1 MNGENIEDKTE
12 ISNTFNN
19 FFASVGAKLSN
30 SIEYNGTKTIS
41 SFLKQRVVSSFDFE
55 CISTTDVEK
64 IVKNLASKNSSGH
77 DGISARFLKRILE
90 TVTLPLTHIINQSL
104 CTGIFPDRLKIAKVV
119 PLIKKG
125 DQHILDNYR
134 PISLLPV
141 VSKVFEKV
149 VFNQLYQY
157 VTDNN
162 LIFTSQYGFRK
173 LHSTELAS
181 LELVDRVFQHL
192 DKGKLPL
199 SIFLDLSKVFD
210 TLDHHI
216 LLNKLKFYGL
226 SSTHLKW
233 FDSYLHG
240 RKQYVDPNT
249 TYIGTGVPQRSILG
263 PLLFIIYMNDIH
275 MASQNFNVIM
285 YADDTNLISPLCSFN
300 SSLRINKESIEHVSD
315 QINTELGY
323 IQEWLNINKLSLNVK
338 KN

>member
-1 MNGENIEDKTE
+1 MQDKKDFPAFFTLNGENIEDKTE

-19 FFASVGAKLSN
+19 CFASVGAKLSN

-41 SFLKQRVVSSFDFE
+41 SFLKQRFISSFNFE

-64 IVKNLASKNSSGH
+64 IVKNLASKNSSDH

-119 PLIKKG
+119 PLFKKG

-141 VSKVFEKV
+141 VYKVFEIV

-173 LHSTELAS
+173 LLKYMAYMPCWTCM
-181 LELVDRVFQHL
+181 DF
-192 DKGKLPL
+192 L
-199 SIFLDLSKVFD
+199 SV
-210 TLDHHI
+210 
-216 LLNKLKFYGL
+216 
-226 SSTHLKW
+226 
-233 FDSYLHG
+233 
-240 RKQYVDPNT
+240 QV
-249 TYIGTGVPQRSILG
+249 
-263 PLLFIIYMNDIH
+263 IH
-275 MASQNFNVIM
+275 MWHRNE
-285 YADDTNLISPLCSFN
+285 TNLKPKTHCLYYLEGDTIRL
-300 SSLRINKESIEHVSD
+300 I
-315 QINTELGY
+315 
-323 IQEWLNINKLSLNVK
+323 LNLFWN
-338 KN
+338 